1 MHEHGI
7 LVVPDFIAN
16 AGGIICAAV
25 EYRSGTQRPAFEYID
40 ERIRANVRAVWK
52 RAGPTRHF
60 RALQPLRWP
69 NAPGAHR
76 DEDATLALILRKSS
90 HEPT

>member
-1 MHEHGI
+1 M
-7 LVVPDFIAN
+7 VAPDFIAN
-16 AGGIICAAV
+16 AGGLICAAV
-25 EYRSGTQRPAFEYID
+25 EYRSETVEYID

-69 NAPGAHR
+69 NAGCAPR
-76 DEDATLALILRKSS
+76 
-90 HEPT
+90 